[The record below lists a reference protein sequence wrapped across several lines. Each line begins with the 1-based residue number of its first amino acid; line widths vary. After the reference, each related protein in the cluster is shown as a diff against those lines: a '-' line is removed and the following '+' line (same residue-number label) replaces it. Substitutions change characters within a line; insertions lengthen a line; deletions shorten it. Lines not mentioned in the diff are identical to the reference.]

1 MAYCP
6 DALEIG
12 TGDRVFSFQGYAWS
26 EKGDP
31 PSAPPPDAAVLAE
44 KASAQ
49 LKPPDPLLHFG
60 PKPDN
65 VSVNYPV
72 WLWIDDRGPLTAS
85 VSLRGVTVTATA
97 TISQVTWN
105 MGEKGSGADPTVVC
119 DGPGSSPTDD
129 QIAELAKPAC
139 GYTYHLKSTKA
150 RTHGTSK
157 WPVTATVDWTVNWT
171 SNVGPSG
178 TLALQTNGA
187 SALTVGEWR
196 SVLVA
201 GDSGN

>member
-1 MAYCP
+1 
-6 DALEIG
+6 
-12 TGDRVFSFQGYAWS
+12 
-26 EKGDP
+26 
-31 PSAPPPDAAVLAE
+31 VLAE
-44 KASAQ
+44 RASAQ
-49 LKPPDPLLHFG
+49 LNPPPPTLHFG
-60 PKPDN
+60 PKPDQ

-72 WLWIDDRGPLTAS
+72 WLWVDDPGPLTAT

-97 TISQVTWN
+97 TISNVTWN
-105 MGEKGSGADPTVVC
+105 MGEKDGASTPTVTC
-119 DGPGSSPTDD
+119 NGPGAAPTD
-129 QIAELAKPAC
+129 AEIGALAKPDC
-139 GYTYHLKSTKA
+139 GYTYTRKSTKE
-150 RTHGTSK
+150 RTNGTSK

-201 GDSGN
+201 GSGN